1 MKKILLFS
9 PIILL
14 FVLVLFIMTLAKS
27 DEEVIKYNNEKN
39 AKVMNKIKEII
50 PKTQKIVLA
59 IKKNENNESKK
70 YTYSYQNLK
79 YEIVVSITNKEEIEE
94 VKSYL
99 LNVSLPSDDTV
110 FLDYES
116 AKLIQLYDEHDNKI
130 LETTGQYLQMSKD
143 EMVRVVDGHMESS
156 LGKKQLRVNLSTLLL
171 TNRT

>member
-1 MKKILLFS
+1 
-9 PIILL
+9 
-14 FVLVLFIMTLAKS
+14 
-27 DEEVIKYNNEKN
+27 
-39 AKVMNKIKEII
+39 
-50 PKTQKIVLA
+50 
-59 IKKNENNESKK
+59 
-70 YTYSYQNLK
+70 LK

-143 EMVRVVDGHMESS
+143 EMVRVVDFNIPILEKYYEEYRLHSNM
-156 LGKKQLRVNLSTLLL
+156 
-171 TNRT
+171 

>member
-143 EMVRVVDGHMESS
+143 EMVRVVDFNIPILEKYYEEYRLHSNM
-156 LGKKQLRVNLSTLLL
+156 
-171 TNRT
+171 